1 MLFRSHGIFNLNT
14 FNSLHSFIKETY
26 NHYHGVA
33 TKYINLYNSYFLL
46 LFDVQKCEGYSA
58 FLMNETKCVVLHI
71 QAYNSFARL
80 SLWIFTSN
88 SKEFIHL
95 ARGRMY
101 IVFLFSRRFVTL
113 LWNNAIG
120 RFIIVAAF
128 KGKGK
133 YFIAQRLFITASF
146 MERILISW
154 IQH

>member
-1 MLFRSHGIFNLNT
+1 MGFLTSILSIAYIHLSKRHITITMVLPRSILT
-14 FNSLHSFIKETY
+14 VIMP
-26 NHYHGVA
+26 
-33 TKYINLYNSYFLL
+33 YFLL
-46 LFDVQKCEGYSA
+46 LFDVQKCKGYIA
-58 FLMNETKCVVLHI
+58 FLMNETKCVILHI

-80 SLWIFTSN
+80 SLWIFTSI